1 MPGFRTQAVSPPGLP
16 IPTRSGSKPPC
27 SGERTP
33 PKHMPPL
40 PHRRGQEK
48 LSTSG
53 RGARREAGGAVPQLQ
68 PLAEA
73 VEKEAAQCE

>member
-1 MPGFRTQAVSPPGLP
+1 MLRGKDPTQTYA
-16 IPTRSGSKPPC
+16 
-27 SGERTP
+27 
-33 PKHMPPL
+33 PL
-40 PHRRGQEK
+40 SRRRGQEK
-48 LSTSG
+48 LSTSR